1 MTDKEYLKKYLKKE
15 ELEEGLKKLKEGIP
29 VQYIIGNV
37 NFYGNTLKVNKNVL
51 IPRFETELL
60 VEKTINYVKKQ
71 FKNKIDILDIGCGS
85 GAIGITLKKAL
96 NSNVLCT
103 DISKKALEVAKE
115 NAKLNK
121 IDITF
126 RQSDIYEN
134 IKEKFDLII
143 SNPPYIAKNEKI
155 DEIVL
160 KNEPEIALF
169 AENEGL
175 EFYEKI
181 LENAKYHIKEN
192 AIIAFEIG
200 MLQGKKVKEIAQKA
214 FPKAQIKIEKDY
226 TNRDRFVFIFI
237 KRFFV
242 K

>member
-15 ELEEGLKKLKEGIP
+15 ELEEGIKKLQEGIP
-29 VQYIIGNV
+29 VQYIVGNV
-37 NFYGNTLKVNKNVL
+37 NFYGNTLKVNENVL

-60 VEKTINYVKKQ
+60 VDKTINYVKKYFQ
-71 FKNKIDILDIGCGS
+71 KKIDILDIGCGS

-103 DISKKALEVAKE
+103 DISAKALEVAKE

-121 IDITF
+121 TDITF

-143 SNPPYIAKNEKI
+143 SNPPYIAKTEKI

-160 KNEPEIALF
+160 KNEPQIALF
-169 AENEGL
+169 AENNGL

-181 LENAKYHIKEN
+181 LEKAKYHIKEK

-200 MLQGKKVKEIAQKA
+200 MLQGEKVKEIAQKA
-214 FPKAQIKIEKDY
+214 FPNSQIKIEKDY
-226 TNRDRFVFIFI
+226 TGRDRFVFIFI
-237 KRFFV
+237 
-242 K
+242 